1 MGAIVKLVQKMV
13 KKTNFLLFSLI
24 AALAV
29 SPAYSVTVS
38 KTYVDK
44 QDKGLQSNILLLR
57 DMLNTK
63 DSDGKWL
70 TLDTEAKLAIPAINE
85 LYAAQTALE
94 AAIADKQEK
103 GDYALAADL
112 TALDDAIKALESG
125 MVSSETIADIQ
136 TAIDNLGETYASKT
150 DMNAADQALLEMIN
164 AINIPSLEGYVKS
177 SELAKVAKTGQYADL
192 EGKPEIPSI
201 VGLATSEELTN
212 LQTAL
217 EAAIAEKQAKGDY
230 LVAADLN
237 DLNAA
242 VGALQSGKADAST
255 VTTIQ
260 ETINKLGDTYAAK
273 SDLTAAEE
281 RLQSAITNI
290 DLTPYAKTAD
300 LAKVATTGQYAD
312 LEGKPEIPSIAG
324 LATNAELSNLQTTLE
339 AAIAEKQAKGDYLVA
354 ADLKDLNDAVS
365 ALQSGKADA
374 STVTTIQE
382 TINKLGDTY
391 AAKSDLT
398 AAEERLQSAITNID
412 LTPYAKTA
420 DVNAALANKVETSDY
435 NAHLVSQKAIDDKQT
450 EDISKN
456 AESISKNTAAIAIL
470 NGDANT
476 VGSVKNEIKVL
487 SDLLGGTAGDVSGLT
502 TQVGANTTAIEKLNA
517 EAATIG
523 SVANSI
529 AEALKPYSTTEQ
541 VDAKDAAVLQ
551 AAKDYADEND
561 ADTIYDDTALA
572 ARVSANETA
581 ISSNT
586 ENIGKNAD
594 AIAANETAIEALQGA
609 GYVVGAKAAGS
620 YLVNFD
626 AQGNASYAAVEILD
640 EMGAPIDLTTG
651 AVK

>member
-1 MGAIVKLVQKMV
+1 
-13 KKTNFLLFSLI
+13 
-24 AALAV
+24 V
-29 SPAYSVTVS
+29 S
-38 KTYVDK
+38 
-44 QDKGLQSNILLLR
+44 
-57 DMLNTK
+57 
-63 DSDGKWL
+63 
-70 TLDTEAKLAIPAINE
+70 
-85 LYAAQTALE
+85 
-94 AAIADKQEK
+94 
-103 GDYALAADL
+103 
-112 TALDDAIKALESG
+112 
-125 MVSSETIADIQ
+125 
-136 TAIDNLGETYASKT
+136 
-150 DMNAADQALLEMIN
+150 
-164 AINIPSLEGYVKS
+164 
-177 SELAKVAKTGQYADL
+177 
-192 EGKPEIPSI
+192 
-201 VGLATSEELTN
+201 
-212 LQTAL
+212 
-217 EAAIAEKQAKGDY
+217 
-230 LVAADLN
+230 
-237 DLNAA
+237 
-242 VGALQSGKADAST
+242 ALQSGKADAST
-255 VTTIQ
+255 VTNIQ

-281 RLQSAITNI
+281 RLQAAITNI

-300 LAKVATTGQYAD
+300 LAKVATTGLYAD
-312 LEGKPEIPSIAG
+312 LEGKPEIPSIVG
-324 LATNAELSNLQTTLE
+324 LATSEELSNLQTALE
-339 AAIAEKQAKGDYLVA
+339 TAIAEKQAKGDYLVA
-354 ADLKDLNDAVS
+354 ADLNDLNDAVS

-374 STVTTIQE
+374 STVTNIQE

-420 DVNAALANKVETSDY
+420 DVEADLAKKVETSVYD
-435 NAHLVSQKAIDDKQT
+435 AHLVSQKAIDDKQT
-450 EDISKN
+450 EDIVKN
-456 AESISKNTAAIAIL
+456 TEDISKNTAAIAIL

-476 VGSVKNEIKVL
+476 TGSVKNEIKVL

-594 AIAANETAIEALQGA
+594 AIAENETAIEALQGA

-626 AQGNASYAAVEILD
+626 AQGNASYASVEILD

>member
-44 QDKGLQSNILLLR
+44 QDKGLQTNILLLR

-63 DSDGKWL
+63 GSDGKWL

-103 GDYALAADL
+103 GDYALASDL

-150 DMNAADQALLEMIN
+150 DMNAADQALLEKIN
-164 AINIPSLEGYVKS
+164 AINIPSLEDYVKS
-177 SELAKVAKTGQYADL
+177 SELAKVATTGQYADL

-201 VGLATSEELTN
+201 VGLATSAELTN
-212 LQTAL
+212 LQTTL

-230 LVAADLN
+230 LVAADLQ
-237 DLNAA
+237 DLNDA
-242 VGALQSGKADAST
+242 VSALQSGKADAST

-312 LEGKPEIPSIAG
+312 LEGKPEIPSIVG
-324 LATNAELSNLQTTLE
+324 LATSAELTNLQTTLE

-354 ADLKDLNDAVS
+354 ADLQDLNDAVS

-398 AAEERLQSAITNID
+398 AAEERLQSAITSID

-420 DVNAALANKVETSDY
+420 DVEASLLLKEDAANKLTVATAEQIEGMSSEEKAKKFPSISVAQTIANAAVTKVNEVAGDLSTLQTQVET
-435 NAHLVSQKAIDDKQT
+435 NAA
-450 EDISKN
+450 DI
-456 AESISKNTAAIAIL
+456 A
-470 NGDANT
+470 
-476 VGSVKNEIKVL
+476 EIK
-487 SDLLGGTAGDVSGLT
+487 GAGYQTAGDV
-502 TQVGANTTAIEKLNA
+502 
-517 EAATIG
+517 EAALTDYAKTG
-523 SVANSI
+523 DLGALAFKDKVAT
-529 AEALKPYSTTEQ
+529 AEIENAAVTTEKIAGQ
-541 VDAKDAAVLQ
+541 APADGETMFMSVNSDGDAEWVSVK
-551 AAKDYADEND
+551 
-561 ADTIYDDTALA
+561 IY
-572 ARVSANETA
+572 
-581 ISSNT
+581 
-586 ENIGKNAD
+586 
-594 AIAANETAIEALQGA
+594 
-609 GYVVGAKAAGS
+609 
-620 YLVNFD
+620 
-626 AQGNASYAAVEILD
+626 
-640 EMGAPIDLTTG
+640 
-651 AVK
+651 